1 MYCKPLPQNRT
12 PLQPAA
18 FRALPVGAIRPAGWL
33 HDQLNVQANG
43 LTGHLDEFWP
53 DVGLNC
59 GWLGGD
65 GDDWERAPYYCD
77 GLVPLGYILD
87 DPRLIVKGQKYVD
100 WALNSVQPSG
110 QFGPDNNDWW
120 PRMVMLKVLMSYFEA
135 TEDNRVLDLMTGY
148 FRFQQRMLPGRTLRD
163 WGEARAADNL
173 LAIHWL
179 YNRTGDDFLIDLG
192 KRIEAATLDWATLQ
206 GDYQIGELLI
216 GDHRMNMA
224 THVVNNTMGIKT
236 PVVNF
241 VQNGQHSDLAAA
253 RQGIENLMH
262 HHGQPSGI
270 WSGDEHLNGTCPTS
284 GTELCA
290 VAEYMFSLEEMIRI
304 TGDPVYGDMLEQ
316 VAYNALPATFKPDM
330 WAHQYDQQINQVAA
344 NVARRNWTDNTDDSN
359 IYGLEPHFGCCTAN
373 MHQAWPKLA
382 KNLVMATD
390 DGLALIAYAPCLASV
405 IIKDGVTV
413 RLSVKTR
420 YPFDSA
426 VEISIGLSDP
436 ASFPLLLRI
445 PGWAHGASVVL
456 NGETLPGPDA
466 ATFHRIDREWQDG
479 DTITLELPMNV
490 RIERGHK
497 GLVSI
502 FRGPLLFGLRMG
514 EQWQQIA
521 GELPHADWEVYPTT
535 PWNYGLLLDEADPGA
550 SIRVE
555 TDSSKPTAFHP
566 DHVSV
571 RLFARAR
578 RLPQWH
584 LVDNS
589 AGDIGAGPHTS
600 DEALEEVELIP
611 YGSTNLRIAAFPLVG
626 K

>member
-1 MYCKPLPQNRT
+1 MYRKPLPQNKT
-12 PLQPAA
+12 PLQPAV
-18 FRALPVGAIRPAGWL
+18 FRALPVGAIRPVGWL
-33 HDQLNVQANG
+33 HDQLCVQADG

-87 DPRLIVKGQKYVD
+87 DTRLIIKGQKYVD
-100 WALNSVQPSG
+100 WALNSVRPNG

-120 PRMVMLKVLMSYFEA
+120 PRMVMLKVLMSYYEA
-135 TEDNRVLDLMTGY
+135 TGDERVISLMTGY
-148 FRFQQRMLPGRTLRD
+148 FCFQQRMLPGRTLRD

-179 YNRTGDDFLIDLG
+179 YNRTGDDSLIELG
-192 KRIEAATLDWATLQ
+192 KRIEETTLDWAALQ

-224 THVVNNTMGIKT
+224 THVVNNAMGIKT
-236 PVVNF
+236 PVVNY
-241 VQNGQHSDLAAA
+241 VQNGERSNLAAA
-253 RQGIENLMH
+253 RRGIDNLMA
-262 HHGQPSGI
+262 HHGQPNGI

-290 VAEYMFSLEEMIRI
+290 VAEYMYSLEEMIRI
-304 TGDPVYGDMLEQ
+304 TGDPAYGDLLEQ

-330 WAHQYDQQINQVAA
+330 WAHQYDQQVNQVAA
-344 NVARRNWTDNTDDSN
+344 TVAKRNWTDNTDDAN

-390 DGLALIAYAPCLASV
+390 DGLAVISYAPCVASV
-405 IIKDGVTV
+405 IIADGVNVQLALETA
-413 RLSVKTR
+413 

-426 VEISIGLSDP
+426 IKIAVGLSGS

-445 PGWAHGASVVL
+445 PEWANGASVRL
-456 NGETLPGPDA
+456 NDGALA
-466 ATFHRIDREWQDG
+466 APNTGTFYVIEREWQDG
-479 DTITLELPMNV
+479 DLITLDLPMHV

-497 GLVSI
+497 GLASI

-521 GELPHADWEVYPTT
+521 GDLPHADWEVYPTT
-535 PWNYGLLLDEADPGA
+535 PWNYGVSLDEGDPGV

-555 TDSSKPTAFHP
+555 VDAVEATSFDPVTVP
-566 DHVSV
+566 V
-571 RLFARAR
+571 RLFVRGR

-589 AGDIGAGPHTS
+589 AADIDVGPHES
-600 DEALEEVELIP
+600 DEPLEEIELIP
-611 YGSTNLRIAAFPLVG
+611 YGSTNLRIAAFPLVSD
-626 K
+626 